1 MKLSVKIF
9 LGIII
14 PTIIVIVTLSY
25 FLINRSF
32 DNNIKSKINIYTGEL
47 DNIEDSLQN
56 TLSIYS
62 GYDYMKIIDLA
73 GNYYNE
79 NGKYMMLYNNKKFVY
94 TNNETFKNVDE
105 AMLDVDNDS
114 YTSSIKKVNN
124 RHYSYLGLKL
134 DDNNTL
140 IYIRDIEEVY
150 KDKNN
155 MIKLCSIITF
165 IMSIIIM
172 FVAYIISKTLTRPLF
187 KMKKEM
193 NKLSQGNFDISL
205 KEGKDEIGQ
214 LSKDFN
220 IMSKELQKRED
231 ELVEMIDSKQLFID
245 NLSHE
250 MNTPLT
256 SIYGY
261 SKLLENAELSE
272 EQRVKYLQYI
282 QSETNRISDMYKKL
296 LAISYKSNN
305 ELDIQDNKL
314 NNILDELEKELKAKV
329 EDKNINLIIDNNIDE
344 LKCDKMLVSLAISN
358 LVRNAIEISEENK
371 EVKIHTYEDLNNK
384 YIEVIDNG
392 KGIEEEQI
400 SKIVE
405 PFYRVDKARSR
416 AHGGAGLG
424 LSIVTKVMS
433 LHGGKLDIKS
443 KVDVGSTFILIFPK

>member
-1 MKLSVKIF
+1 MKLSGKIF

-14 PTIIVIVTLSY
+14 PTIIAIVTLSY
-25 FLINRSF
+25 FLINKSF
-32 DNNIKSKINIYTGEL
+32 DNNINSKINIYIGEL

-56 TLSIYS
+56 TLNSYD
-62 GYDYMKIIDLA
+62 GYDYMKILDLA
-73 GNYYNE
+73 GKYYNE
-79 NGKYMMLYNNKKFVY
+79 NEKYMVLYNNKKFAY
-94 TNNETFKNVDE
+94 TNNETFKKIDSD
-105 AMLDVDNDS
+105 MLDVDDNN
-114 YTSSIKKVNN
+114 YTSTIKKINN
-124 RHYSYLGLKL
+124 KHYSYLGLKL
-134 DDNNTL
+134 DDNNIL

-150 KDKNN
+150 KEKNN
-155 MIKLCSIITF
+155 MIKLCSVITF
-165 IMSIIIM
+165 IMSVIIM

-193 NKLSQGNFDISL
+193 NKLSIGNFDISL

-231 ELVEMIDSKQLFID
+231 ELVDMIDSKQLFID

-261 SKLLENAELSE
+261 SKLLENAELNE
-272 EQRVKYLQYI
+272 EKKIKYLQYI

-314 NNILDELEKELKAKV
+314 NNILEELNKELKSKV

-344 LKCDKMLVSLAISN
+344 LKCDKILVSLAISN
-358 LVRNAIEISEENK
+358 LVRNAIEISEDNSI
-371 EVKIHTYEDLNNK
+371 VKIHTYEDENNK

-400 SKIVE
+400 SKIIE

-424 LSIVTKVMS
+424 LSIVTKVMT
-433 LHGGKLDIKS
+433 LHNGKLNIKS
-443 KVDVGSTFILIFPK
+443 KVNVGSTFILIFPK

>member
-1 MKLSVKIF
+1 MKLSGKIF

-14 PTIIVIVTLSY
+14 PTVIVIITMSY

-47 DNIEDSLQN
+47 DNLEDSISN
-56 TLSIYS
+56 TILRND
-62 GYDYMKIIDLA
+62 GYDYMKVLDLA
-73 GNYYNE
+73 GKYYNE
-79 NGKYMMLYNNKKFVY
+79 NEKYIVLYKDNEFIY
-94 TNNETFKNVDE
+94 TNNETFKKIDSS
-105 AMLDVDNDS
+105 MLDIDYEN

-124 RHYSYLGLKL
+124 RHYSYLGLRL
-134 DDNNTL
+134 DDHNIL

-150 KDKNN
+150 RDKNN
-155 MIKLCSIITF
+155 MIKLCSVITF

-187 KMKKEM
+187 RMKKEM
-193 NKLSQGNFDISL
+193 SKLSQGNFDISL

-220 IMSKELQKRED
+220 IMSKELQKRNN

-261 SKLLENAELSE
+261 SKLLENAELNE
-272 EQRVKYLQYI
+272 EQKIKYLQYI

-305 ELDIQDNKL
+305 ELDIQNNKMDI
-314 NNILDELEKELKAKV
+314 ILDELKNELKTKV
-329 EDKNINLIIDNNIDE
+329 EEKNINLVIDNNIDE
-344 LKCDKMLVSLAISN
+344 IKCDKMLASLAISN
-358 LVRNAIEISEENK
+358 LVRNAIEISDDNK
-371 EVKIHTYEDLNNK
+371 EVKIHIYEDDNNK
-384 YIEVIDNG
+384 YIEVIDQG

-400 SKIVE
+400 SKIIE

-424 LSIVTKVMS
+424 LSIVTKVMT

-443 KVDVGSTFILIFPK
+443 IVGLGSTFILIFPK

>member
-1 MKLSVKIF
+1 MKLSGKIF

-14 PTIIVIVTLSY
+14 PTVIVIIIMSF

-32 DNNIKSKINIYTGEL
+32 DNNFNSKINIYTGEL
-47 DNIEDSLQN
+47 DNLEDSIHN
-56 TLSIYS
+56 TIDKNT
-62 GYDYMKIIDLA
+62 GYDYMKVLELA
-73 GNYYNE
+73 GKYYK
-79 NGKYMMLYNNKKFVY
+79 GKEKYIVLYKYRKLTY
-94 TNNETFKNVDE
+94 TNNEDFNEIDSS
-105 AMLDVDNDS
+105 MLDVDDDS

-124 RHYSYLGLKL
+124 KHYSYLGLKL
-134 DDNNTL
+134 DDNNVL

-150 KDKNN
+150 KYRNN
-155 MIKLCSIITF
+155 MIKLCSIIT
-165 IMSIIIM
+165 IIIGVIIM

-193 NKLSQGNFDISL
+193 SKLSQGNFDISL

-220 IMSKELQKRED
+220 IMSKELKKRNN
-231 ELVEMIDSKQLFID
+231 ELIEMIDSKQLFID

-272 EQRVKYLQYI
+272 EQKVKYLQYI

-296 LAISYKSNN
+296 LAISYKSNK
-305 ELDIQDNKL
+305 ELDIQYNKMDI
-314 NNILDELEKELKAKV
+314 ILDELKNELKTKL
-329 EDKNINLIIDNNIDE
+329 EEKSINLIIDNNINE
-344 LKCDKMLVSLAISN
+344 IKCDKILASLAISN
-358 LVRNAIEISEENK
+358 LIRNAIEISDENK
-371 EVKIHTYEDLNNK
+371 EVKIHIYEDTNNK
-384 YIEVIDNG
+384 YIEVIDQG

-400 SKIVE
+400 SKIIE

-424 LSIVTKVMS
+424 LSIVTKVME
-433 LHGGKLDIKS
+433 LHNGKLDIKS
-443 KVDVGSTFILIFPK
+443 KIGQGSTFILIFPK